1 MERGIFKGA
10 LILAAICNCICSVN
24 CATSRNTREIE
35 YEVGNPRA
43 CEVTEDTN
51 ILEVLPGGGWDNL
64 QNVAMGQVLAF
75 EYKSCKTTEDG
86 KYLLPDFAFVIPQKY
101 SRVDLFSEMFEK
113 WNTYTSAT
121 ARSINLEAS
130 FPNVV
135 SGSFSTDYQN
145 NKEHQ
150 INEQSITT
158 RVQVR
163 HLMYTVKTQPDA
175 RLDPAFKNR
184 LLHIAANL
192 QNNNTEIAWYQ
203 TQLLVRDFGTHYST
217 SVDAGAA
224 LVQEDHIQSK
234 FVKDSKLTSTEI
246 KAAAS
251 GVLYSKLQFSVGVQ
265 NTVSKGTIKEYQT
278 NQTSSRIYT
287 YGGPPFRADF
297 TAADWQENLKDNLVS
312 IDRNGD
318 PLHFIVNS
326 VTLPELPEPT
336 VRRMATMVEQAIAL
350 YYKINTFPGCIDSK
364 SLNFNSMANVA
375 DGSCDIPSINFTL
388 GGIYQTCKSYNM
400 SAGNLC
406 DDLDQKNPLTG
417 DYSCP
422 EGYHSVSLLKRAAAA
437 KSYLK
442 KKCYKVCR
450 WCGFLF
456 LGRCCRKVCVNKLYY
471 SNAEYDTYWCAADP
485 DTMNPPR
492 SGLMFGGLYTDVSDN
507 PLTGAQRCP
516 NRFYPVPLG
525 GHAQVCISDDYEMGF
540 KSSVQFAGFFS
551 CSAGNPLA
559 IGQSTGASRKKRD
572 SSVFEYETRVDS
584 FMARQGHGHGYQG
597 PKECPQ
603 GYTIHLVIVDNECQI
618 NYCVKTGAFQE
629 KMSTFKRP
637 PFNPRPAVNPES
649 TEAMAVVGVNG
660 KVWYKNTSTNTWVLD
675 PYADEGTLYQVKED
689 DKEEETTISV
699 GATAA
704 ISIVTSFF
712 IGAVGLGALFVYRRR
727 KKRLRRRPRNSDN
740 ENICYNGP
748 GIEEEEAIQM
758 RPQNSNNA
766 CYNGPVFEE
775 EEAIQ
780 TSPTP
785 ISKRVGVVKLP
796 A

>member
-1 MERGIFKGA
+1 MKRGIFKGA
-10 LILAAICNCICSVN
+10 LILVAICNWICLVN
-24 CATSRNTREIE
+24 CASKTRSRNTRELDSD
-35 YEVGNPRA
+35 VSNPRECA
-43 CEVTEDTN
+43 VAEDTN
-51 ILEVLPGGGWDNL
+51 VLEVLPGGGWDNL
-64 QNVAMGQVLAF
+64 QNVAMGKVLALD
-75 EYKSCKTTEDG
+75 YKSCKTTEDG

-121 ARSINLEAS
+121 ARSINVEAS

-135 SGSFSTDYQN
+135 SGSFSTEYQN
-145 NKEHQ
+145 NKEQQ

-175 RLDPAFKNR
+175 RLDPAFRNR
-184 LLHIAANL
+184 LLQIAANL

-203 TQLLVRDFGTHYST
+203 TQLVIRDFGTHYST

-224 LVQEDHIQSK
+224 LVQEDHIKNK

-251 GVLYSKLQFSVGVQ
+251 GVLYSKLQFSVGTTD
-265 NTVSKGTIKEYQT
+265 TVSKGTIKEYQT

-318 PLHFIVNS
+318 PLHFVVNS

-336 VRRMATMVEQAIAL
+336 VRRMATMVEQAIGL

-388 GGIYQTCKSYNM
+388 GGVYQICKSYNV

-406 DDLDQKNPLTG
+406 DDLDQRNPLTG

-422 EGYHSVSLLKRAAAA
+422 EGYRSVSLLKRAAAA

-442 KKCYKVCR
+442 KKCYKYCR
-450 WCGFLF
+450 GCGFLF
-456 LGRCCRKVCVNKLYY
+456 LGRCCRKVCINKLYY
-471 SNAEYDTYWCAADP
+471 SNAEYDTYWCAADAH
-485 DTMNPPR
+485 TMSPPR
-492 SGLMFGGLYTDVSDN
+492 SGLMFGGIYTEVSDN

-525 GHAQVCISDDYEMGF
+525 GHAQVCISDDYEMGY

-559 IGQSTGASRKKRD
+559 LGQSTGSSRSKRD
-572 SSVFEYETRVDS
+572 TLFEYETRVDS
-584 FMARQGHGHGYQG
+584 FMARQGHSHAGYHG

-629 KMSTFKRP
+629 KMSSFKRP

-660 KVWYKNTSTNTWVLD
+660 KVWYKNTSANTWVLD
-675 PYADEGTLYQVKED
+675 PYADEGTLFKVKD
-689 DKEEETTISV
+689 DDEEEGATISA
-699 GATAA
+699 GATAV
-704 ISIVTSFF
+704 ISICTSLV
-712 IGAVGLGALFVYRRR
+712 IGAVILGALFVYRRR
-727 KKRLRRRPRNSDN
+727 KKRLRRRPQNIDN
-740 ENICYNGP
+740 DNGNDNMCFNGP
-748 GIEEEEAIQM
+748 AIEEEEEIEMAPP
-758 RPQNSNNA
+758 R
-766 CYNGPVFEE
+766 
-775 EEAIQ
+775 
-780 TSPTP
+780 SPP
-785 ISKRVGVVKLP
+785 PRVGMVKLP